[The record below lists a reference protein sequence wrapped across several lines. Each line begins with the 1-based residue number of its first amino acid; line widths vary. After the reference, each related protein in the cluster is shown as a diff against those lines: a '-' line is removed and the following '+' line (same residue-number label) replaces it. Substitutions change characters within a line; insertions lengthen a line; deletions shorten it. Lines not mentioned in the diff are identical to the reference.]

1 MFNIGSDAIKIFLR
15 YVEANEQS
23 MQSAIDMVTVGLGKT
38 SAVHLPH
45 ICFDNVWTPCS
56 LMFKTCISALHSD
69 DIVMIMWQLL

>member
-23 MQSAIDMVTVGLGKT
+23 MQSAIDMVTVGLGKK

-69 DIVMIMWQLL
+69 DIVMVM